1 MNNKIVFNKPF
12 TSYSDKR
19 YINDVFKKNKFADGF
34 FQKKCENFI
43 KKKINSK
50 FIALTQ
56 NCTSALEISMILINL
71 KKDDEVIMPSY
82 TFTST
87 ANAVLLRGAKPV
99 FADVNLHDIN
109 LNYDSVKKKIN
120 KRTKAII
127 VVHYAGNS
135 CDMQKFLELK
145 KKYNLILIEDCA
157 HSFMG
162 KFKNRYLGTI
172 GDFGTFSF
180 HETKNLV
187 GGQCGAMSINNQNY
201 VKRAKIIL
209 DKGTDRAL
217 INNKK
222 KYYSWKDIGS
232 EFRSAE
238 LPAALLY
245 SQLSKFDKI
254 DRKRHVISNYYRK
267 KILLIENKNFSII
280 KSDPK
285 NKSANHIFALI
296 FKSLKLRDK
305 FINFMKLKK
314 IFCYFHYFPLH
325 LSSFG
330 KKFDKSKMEN
340 TNKIN
345 NGLVRLPLYPG
356 LKKKEILRIISEV
369 KKFNLIKN

>member
-145 KKYNLILIEDCA
+145 KKYNLFLIEDCA

-254 DRKRHVISNYYRK
+254 DRKRHVISNYYRN
-267 KILLIENKNFSII
+267 KILLIGNKNFSII

-356 LKKKEILRIISEV
+356 LKKKRN
-369 KKFNLIKN
+369 FTNY

>member
-145 KKYNLILIEDCA
+145 KKYNLFLIEDCA

-187 GGQCGAMSINNQNY
+187 GGQCGAISINNQNY

-267 KILLIENKNFSII
+267 KILLIGNKNFSII